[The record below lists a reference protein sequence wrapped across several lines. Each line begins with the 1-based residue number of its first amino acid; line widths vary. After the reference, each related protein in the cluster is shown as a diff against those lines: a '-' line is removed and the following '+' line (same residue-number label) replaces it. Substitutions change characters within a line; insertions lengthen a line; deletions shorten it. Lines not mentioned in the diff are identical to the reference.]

1 MPRPVDMKAYFERVS
16 NLVGSYLDATE
27 ERLLKLTNA
36 TKISEKTAIST
47 AFNFFIVM
55 AVVLPIDLLFQHL
68 TRADNSLLFFQKIV
82 AKFVY
87 HTMTILSIDVSL
99 TGVNKTELSFAEIPI
114 NLEIVSQCTGLHETL
129 FLGLLVLC
137 FRGVNPYIRLKWA
150 GIFAVLIFI
159 ENAIRIISFYPVT
172 QAYDF
177 HTWDKMHYF
186 WWHTGQYAL
195 LMTAFILWVSIV
207 ASKPANRTK
216 FQSSS

>member
-1 MPRPVDMKAYFERVS
+1 MKMKEHFERLS
-16 NLVGSYLDATE
+16 IQTGSYLDKTE
-27 ERLLKLTNA
+27 EKLFKLTNA
-36 TKISEKTAIST
+36 TKASEKTAIST

-55 AVVLPIDLLFQHL
+55 AVVLPIDILFQHL

-87 HTMTILSIDVSL
+87 YTETIMGIDVSL
-99 TGVNKTELSFAEIPI
+99 TGVNKTELSYAEIPI

-129 FLGLLVLC
+129 FLGLLVIC
-137 FRGVNPYIRLKWA
+137 FRGVNPYVRLKWA

-177 HTWDKMHYF
+177 QTWDKLHYF

-207 ASKPANRTK
+207 ASNPANRTK
-216 FQSSS
+216 LQSSS

>member
-1 MPRPVDMKAYFERVS
+1 MKEYFERLS
-16 NLVGSYLDATE
+16 IQIGSYLDNTE
-27 ERLLKLTNA
+27 KKLFKLTNA
-36 TKISEKTAIST
+36 TKPSEKTAIST

-55 AVVLPIDLLFQHL
+55 VVVLPIDLLFQHL

-82 AKFVY
+82 ARFVY
-87 HTMTILSIDVSL
+87 HTEKLMGIDVSL
-99 TGVNKTELSFAEIPI
+99 TGVHQTELSYAEIPI

-129 FLGLLVLC
+129 FLGLLVIC
-137 FRGVNPYIRLKWA
+137 FRGVNPYVRLKWA

-177 HTWDKMHYF
+177 QTWDKLHYF

-207 ASKPANRTK
+207 ANNPNNRTK
-216 FQSSS
+216 LQSNS